1 MYPKGML
8 QMGGRLRELITKIL
22 VIFVGLIAALL
33 LAEGLLR
40 LLPVQG
46 AYVRIP
52 VVDHDIV
59 GFTRC
64 PNSCASFKNTC
75 YRITDIEFNSQGF
88 RDQEFKDDSNFK
100 IAILGDSFMEAIEVP
115 VDLDTA
121 SILSKLLDC
130 RTLNTGINSYGTTH
144 ELSVYKNFLK
154 PLRPPTVLL
163 FFYPGND
170 VKDNSCELTRLY
182 DEPVSGPCGYV
193 SDDKVVWET
202 KFDQA
207 DNVRGQN
214 RVKRF
219 LRQHCKL
226 CLLGYRVLKFDIWN
240 KYKDGEIPFL
250 YNTFRAEPPD
260 RLKKPW
266 DEGWK
271 ITAQAIREL
280 NSEVKST
287 GGRLF
292 IITVPDYFAVVPD
305 WKKSFR
311 QATGLDAPPKDFDP
325 LFAEKRLEALGKQE
339 VIEVLNLAPY
349 FNDYRIRFDLKDP
362 YFWYV
367 CDAHW
372 SPLGHFLAAN
382 WVAKMLL
389 DHDAIGADSQQ
400 RASFYGNISKNLSLS
415 PMDILGAK
423 AYNEIYNKGVYLGS
437 SNIPEILSSN

>member
-1 MYPKGML
+1 ML
-8 QMGGRLRELITKIL
+8 QMEGCPIESIKKIL
-22 VIFVGLIAALL
+22 AVFAGLIVALL

-40 LLPVQG
+40 VLPVNDT
-46 AYVRIP
+46 YVRIP
-52 VVDHDIV
+52 LAAHDVV
-59 GFTRC
+59 GFTRL
-64 PNSCASFKNTC
+64 PNSSASFENTC
-75 YRITDIEFNSQGF
+75 YRVTDIKFNSRGF
-88 RDQEFKDDSNFK
+88 RDKEFHDDNKFK

-154 PLRPPTVLL
+154 PLHPQVVLL

-170 VKDNSCELTRLY
+170 VKDNSCELTRLHH
-182 DEPVSGPCGYV
+182 EPISGPCGHIF
-193 SDDKVVWET
+193 DDKVFWET
-202 KFDQA
+202 RFDQD
-207 DNVRGQN
+207 DNVRGDSDL
-214 RVKRF
+214 KLF
-219 LRQHCKL
+219 LRQNCRL
-226 CLLGYRVLKFDIWN
+226 CLLGYRVLKFEIWH
-240 KYKDGEIPFL
+240 KYKDGEMPFL
-250 YNTFRAEPPD
+250 HNTFRAELPD
-260 RLKKPW
+260 SLKKPW
-266 DEGWK
+266 EEGWK
-271 ITAQAIREL
+271 ITAEAIRQL
-280 NSEVKST
+280 NSEVKSA
-287 GGRLF
+287 GGKLF

-311 QATGLDAPPKDFDP
+311 KATGLNEPPKDLDP
-325 LFAEKRLEALGKQE
+325 LLAEKRLEALGKQDG
-339 VIEVLNLAPY
+339 IEVLNLAPY
-349 FNDYRIRFDLKDP
+349 FNDYRSRFDLKDP

-389 DHDAIGADSQQ
+389 DNDAILADPQQ
-400 RASFYGNISKNLSLS
+400 RATLNGKIAKNLSLS

-437 SNIPEILSSN
+437 SNIPKILSSK